1 MTKAVTPTSA
11 HGRVRVVDMRAF
23 VDAVADMTKDGEC
36 LAHGPTC
43 DLDSNECEAFDL
55 TNDDAVD
62 TLHSLISKARGLS
75 YVDE

>member
-1 MTKAVTPTSA
+1 MTKTVTPPVA
-11 HGRVRVVDMRAF
+11 REYVRVVDIRAF

-36 LAHGPTC
+36 LTHNPTC
-43 DLDSNECEAFDL
+43 DLDFAECRAFDL

-62 TLHSLISKARGLS
+62 TLHSLISKARSLL